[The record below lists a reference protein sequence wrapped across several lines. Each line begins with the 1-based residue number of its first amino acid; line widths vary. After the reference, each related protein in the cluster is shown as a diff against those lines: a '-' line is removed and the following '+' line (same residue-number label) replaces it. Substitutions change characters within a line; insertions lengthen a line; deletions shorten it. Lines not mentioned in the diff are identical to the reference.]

1 MDSSA
6 AKDFSM
12 DTISDSDGKVTPIK
26 EKTKDK
32 EETRE
37 FSSSKDLSPI
47 LKNPMLHRI
56 ESSNILMAEDNFI
69 GISGLIGAG
78 KTTLARELG
87 KVLNL
92 PVYYEP
98 IVENEYLE
106 DFYRDMKRYSF
117 SFQIYLLNCRFRQH
131 QQVLWNGTGGIQDR
145 TLYEDSIFA
154 KVLYED
160 GNMEER
166 EYKTYLNLFRN
177 MSNFMKKNTL
187 IVHLDVKPEES
198 LRRIKLR
205 ARGCETGI
213 TVDYLTKL
221 RRIKLRARGCETGI
235 TVDYLTKLYNAYEE
249 FLKEISKVIPVIRV
263 NYSKFKTAEEMA
275 QIIKKEYDHMH
286 NIKNVEYN
294 SDA

>member
-1 MDSSA
+1 MEKNLN
-6 AKDFSM
+6 KDFQDVS
-12 DTISDSDGKVTPIK
+12 SSDGKITP
-26 EKTKDK
+26 TKDSNSSDAKSSTSPK
-32 EETRE
+32 ERVCA
-37 FSSSKDLSPI
+37 
-47 LKNPMLHRI
+47 NPAIRVI
-56 ESSNILMAEDNFI
+56 ESNNVLMAEDNFI

-87 KVLNL
+87 KVMNL

-154 KVLYED
+154 KVLYEQ

-166 EYKTYLNLFRN
+166 EYRTYLNLFRN

-187 IVHLDVKPEES
+187 IVHLDCKPEES
-198 LRRIKLR
+198 LERIKMR
-205 ARGCETGI
+205 NRGCETGI
-213 TVDYLTKL
+213 T
-221 RRIKLRARGCETGI
+221 IE
-235 TVDYLTKLYNAYEE
+235 YLTKLYEAYED
-249 FLKEISKVIPVIRV
+249 FIKEISQVIPVIRV

-275 QIIKKEYDHMH
+275 QIIKREYDSMH
-286 NIKNVEYN
+286 NIRKVDYDEPVD
-294 SDA
+294 S

>member
-1 MDSSA
+1 MEASNS
-6 AKDFSM
+6 KDVSM
-12 DTISDSDGKVTPIK
+12 DTVSMSDGKVTPIK
-26 EKTKDK
+26 EKQKDR
-32 EETRE
+32 EETQE

-47 LKNPMLHRI
+47 LKNPLLHRI

-78 KTTLARELG
+78 KTTLAKELG
-87 KVLNL
+87 KLLNL

-198 LRRIKLR
+198 LRRIKMR

-213 TVDYLTKL
+213 T
-221 RRIKLRARGCETGI
+221 IE
-235 TVDYLTKLYNAYEE
+235 YLTKLYNAYEE
-249 FLKEISKVIPVIRV
+249 FLNEISKVIPVIRV

-275 QIIKKEYDHMH
+275 QIIKREYDNMH
-286 NIKNVEYN
+286 NIKNVEY
-294 SDA
+294 SSEA

>member
-26 EKTKDK
+26 EKTRDK

-221 RRIKLRARGCETGI
+221 
-235 TVDYLTKLYNAYEE
+235 YNAYEE

-275 QIIKKEYDHMH
+275 QIIKKEYDNMH

-294 SDA
+294 NSDA

>member
-1 MDSSA
+1 MDAS
-6 AKDFSM
+6 KDLSQ
-12 DTISDSDGKVTPIK
+12 DTTLSDGKITPIK
-26 EKTKDK
+26 ENPKDNNSD
-32 EETRE
+32 
-37 FSSSKDLSPI
+37 FNSSKDLSPL
-47 LKNPMLHRI
+47 LKNPLLHRI
-56 ESSNILMAEDNFI
+56 ENDNILMAEDNFI

-78 KTTLARELG
+78 KTTLATELG

-98 IVENEYLE
+98 VVENEYLE

-154 KVLYED
+154 KVLYEE

-187 IVHLDVKPEES
+187 IVHLDCKPEES
-198 LRRIKLR
+198 LRRIKMR

-213 TVDYLTKL
+213 T
-221 RRIKLRARGCETGI
+221 I
-235 TVDYLTKLYNAYEE
+235 DYLTKLYNAYEE

-275 QIIKKEYDHMH
+275 QIIKREYDSMH
-286 NIKNVEYN
+286 NIKNVDYN
-294 SDA
+294 NTA

>member
-1 MDSSA
+1 MSTSKDKSMSQDTSS
-6 AKDFSM
+6 
-12 DTISDSDGKVTPIK
+12 ISDDKVTPVK
-26 EKTKDK
+26 ERPKDIASDN
-32 EETRE
+32 
-37 FSSSKDLSPI
+37 SSSKDLSPL
-47 LKNPMLHRI
+47 LKNPYLHNI
-56 ESSNILMAEDNFI
+56 ESNNILMAEDNFI

-78 KTTLARELG
+78 KTTLAKELG

-154 KVLYED
+154 KVLYEE

-177 MSNFMKKNTL
+177 MSNFMKKKYFNCPFRLQT
-187 IVHLDVKPEES
+187 
-198 LRRIKLR
+198 
-205 ARGCETGI
+205 
-213 TVDYLTKL
+213 
-221 RRIKLRARGCETGI
+221 
-235 TVDYLTKLYNAYEE
+235 
-249 FLKEISKVIPVIRV
+249 
-263 NYSKFKTAEEMA
+263 
-275 QIIKKEYDHMH
+275 
-286 NIKNVEYN
+286 
-294 SDA
+294 

>member
-1 MDSSA
+1 MEKLEEQEIKLIKNNDRNLITPNDKDSS
-6 AKDFSM
+6 
-12 DTISDSDGKVTPIK
+12 SDSKSNPSTPK
-26 EKTKDK
+26 NN
-32 EETRE
+32 
-37 FSSSKDLSPI
+37 SSKSLQIIQS
-47 LKNPMLHRI
+47 N
-56 ESSNILMAEDNFI
+56 NILMAEDNFI

-78 KTTLARELG
+78 KTTLAKALG

-98 IVENEYLE
+98 VIENEYLE
-106 DFYRDMKRYSF
+106 DFYKDMKRYSF

-187 IVHLDVKPEES
+187 IIHLDCKPEES
-198 LRRIKLR
+198 LERIKIR

-213 TVDYLTKL
+213 TIEYL
-221 RRIKLRARGCETGI
+221 R
-235 TVDYLTKLYNAYEE
+235 KLYNGYED
-249 FLKEISKVIPVIRV
+249 FI
-263 NYSKFKTAEEMA
+263 
-275 QIIKKEYDHMH
+275 
-286 NIKNVEYN
+286 
-294 SDA
+294 

>member
-1 MDSSA
+1 MEKSEE
-6 AKDFSM
+6 KDLQ
-12 DTISDSDGKVTPIK
+12 DISISDGKITPS
-26 EKTKDK
+26 KDK
-32 EETRE
+32 D
-37 FSSSKDLSPI
+37 SSSSETKS
-47 LKNPMLHRI
+47 NPPTPKR
-56 ESSNILMAEDNFI
+56 SSNLYLNLIQSNNLLMSEDNFI

-78 KTTLARELG
+78 KTTLAKALG

-98 IVENEYLE
+98 VIENEYLE

-154 KVLYED
+154 KVLYEE

-166 EYKTYLNLFRN
+166 EYKTYLNLFKS

-187 IVHLDVKPEES
+187 IIHLDCKPEES
-198 LRRIKLR
+198 LERIKKR

-213 TVDYLTKL
+213 TL
-221 RRIKLRARGCETGI
+221 E
-235 TVDYLTKLYNAYEE
+235 YLTKLYNGYEE
-249 FLKEISKVIPVIRV
+249 FIKQISKVIPVLRV
-263 NYSKFKTAEEMA
+263 NYSRFKSAEEMA
-275 QIIKKEYDHMH
+275 EIIKKEYESMQ
-286 NIKNVEYN
+286 NVKKIDYDE
-294 SDA
+294 A

>member
-1 MDSSA
+1 MKKSEE
-6 AKDFSM
+6 KDLQ
-12 DTISDSDGKVTPIK
+12 DISISDGKITPS
-26 EKTKDK
+26 KDK
-32 EETRE
+32 D
-37 FSSSKDLSPI
+37 SSSSETKS
-47 LKNPMLHRI
+47 NPPTPKR
-56 ESSNILMAEDNFI
+56 SSNLYLNQIQSNNLLMSEDNFI

-78 KTTLARELG
+78 KTTLAKALG

-98 IVENEYLE
+98 VIENEYLE

-154 KVLYED
+154 KVLYEE

-166 EYKTYLNLFRN
+166 EYKTYLNLFKS

-187 IVHLDVKPEES
+187 IIHLDCKPEES
-198 LRRIKLR
+198 LERIKKR

-213 TVDYLTKL
+213 TL
-221 RRIKLRARGCETGI
+221 E
-235 TVDYLTKLYNAYEE
+235 YLTKLYNGYEE
-249 FLKEISKVIPVIRV
+249 FIKQISKVIPVLRV
-263 NYSKFKTAEEMA
+263 NYSRFKSAEEMA
-275 QIIKKEYDHMH
+275 EIIKKEYESMQ
-286 NIKNVEYN
+286 NVKKIDYDE
-294 SDA
+294 A

>member
-1 MDSSA
+1 
-6 AKDFSM
+6 M
-12 DTISDSDGKVTPIK
+12 DTSKEKDLSQETNSISEGKVTPIK
-26 EKTKDK
+26 DNPKDN
-32 EETRE
+32 TSD
-37 FSSSKDLSPI
+37 FNSSKDLSPL
-47 LKNPMLHRI
+47 LKNPLLHQI
-56 ESSNILMAEDNFI
+56 ESNNILMAEDNFI

-78 KTTLARELG
+78 KTTLATELG

-98 IVENEYLE
+98 VVENEYLE

-154 KVLYED
+154 KVLYEE

-187 IVHLDVKPEES
+187 IVHLDCKPKES
-198 LRRIKLR
+198 LERIKRR

-213 TVDYLTKL
+213 T
-221 RRIKLRARGCETGI
+221 I
-235 TVDYLTKLYNAYEE
+235 DYLTKLYNAYEE
-249 FLKEISKVIPVIRV
+249 FLAEISKVIPVIRV

-275 QIIKKEYDHMH
+275 QIIKKEYDSMH
-286 NIKNVEYN
+286 NIKNVDYN
-294 SDA
+294 ASV

>member
-1 MDSSA
+1 MENTIPKDVKDSSYN
-6 AKDFSM
+6 SE
-12 DTISDSDGKVTPIK
+12 GKITP
-26 EKTKDK
+26 TKDK
-32 EETRE
+32 D
-37 FSSSKDLSPI
+37 SSSSETKS
-47 LKNPMLHRI
+47 NPGTPKTNSNSYLNAI
-56 ESSNILMAEDNFI
+56 QSNNILMSEDNFI

-78 KTTLARELG
+78 KTTLAKALG

-98 IVENEYLE
+98 IIENEYLE

-166 EYKTYLNLFRN
+166 EYKTYLNLFKN

-187 IVHLDVKPEES
+187 IIHLDCKPEES
-198 LRRIKLR
+198 LERIKRR

-213 TVDYLTKL
+213 TLEYLN
-221 RRIKLRARGCETGI
+221 
-235 TVDYLTKLYNAYEE
+235 KLYKGYED
-249 FLKEISKVIPVIRV
+249 FIKEISKVIPVLRV

-275 QIIKKEYDHMH
+275 DIIKKEYESMQ
-286 NIKNVEYN
+286 NVRKVDYEE
-294 SDA
+294 A

>member
-1 MDSSA
+1 MDSSV
-6 AKDFSM
+6 DNDMTLSE
-12 DTISDSDGKVTPIK
+12 GKITPIK
-26 EKTKDK
+26 EKPKS
-32 EETRE
+32 EQSE
-37 FSSSKDLSPI
+37 SASSKQSHDLSPI
-47 LKNPMLHRI
+47 VKNPLLKRI
-56 ESSNILMAEDNFI
+56 ESDNILMAEDNFI

-98 IVENEYLE
+98 IIENEYLE
-106 DFYRDMKRYSF
+106 DFYKDMKRYSF

-154 KVLYED
+154 KVLYEE

-166 EYKTYLNLFRN
+166 EYKTYLHLFRN

-187 IVHLDVKPEES
+187 IVHLDCKPEES
-198 LRRIKLR
+198 LRRIKMR
-205 ARGCETGI
+205 ARGCE
-213 TVDYLTKL
+213 V
-221 RRIKLRARGCETGI
+221 GI
-235 TVDYLTKLYNAYEE
+235 TVDYLTKLYNGYEE

-263 NYSKFKTAEEMA
+263 NYSEFKTAEEMA
-275 QIIKKEYDHMH
+275 QIIKREYDNMH
-286 NIKNVEYN
+286 NIKNVCYN
-294 SDA
+294 EA

>member
-1 MDSSA
+1 MS
-6 AKDFSM
+6 
-12 DTISDSDGKVTPIK
+12 
-26 EKTKDK
+26 
-32 EETRE
+32 
-37 FSSSKDLSPI
+37 
-47 LKNPMLHRI
+47 
-56 ESSNILMAEDNFI
+56 EDNFI

-78 KTTLARELG
+78 KTTLAKALG

-98 IVENEYLE
+98 IIENEYLE

-160 GNMEER
+160 GN
-166 EYKTYLNLFRN
+166 
-177 MSNFMKKNTL
+177 FMKKNTL
-187 IVHLDVKPEES
+187 IIHLDCKPEES
-198 LRRIKLR
+198 LERIKKR

-213 TVDYLTKL
+213 TLEYLQ
-221 RRIKLRARGCETGI
+221 
-235 TVDYLTKLYNAYEE
+235 KLYDGYEE
-249 FLKEISKVIPVIRV
+249 FIKQISKVIPVLRI

-275 QIIKKEYDHMH
+275 EIIKKEYESMQ
-286 NIKNVEYN
+286 NVKRVDYEE
-294 SDA
+294 A

>member
-1 MDSSA
+1 MDQSLE
-6 AKDFSM
+6 KELQD
-12 DTISDSDGKVTPIK
+12 ISISDGKITPS
-26 EKTKDK
+26 KDK
-32 EETRE
+32 D
-37 FSSSKDLSPI
+37 SSSETKS
-47 LKNPMLHRI
+47 NPPTPKRAANLYLNQI
-56 ESSNILMAEDNFI
+56 QSNNLLMSEDNFI

-78 KTTLARELG
+78 KTTLAKALG

-98 IVENEYLE
+98 IIENEYLE
-106 DFYRDMKRYSF
+106 DFYHDMKRYSF

-166 EYKTYLNLFRN
+166 EYKTYLNLFKS

-187 IVHLDVKPEES
+187 IIHLDCKPKES
-198 LRRIKLR
+198 LERIKKR

-213 TVDYLTKL
+213 TLEYLQ
-221 RRIKLRARGCETGI
+221 
-235 TVDYLTKLYNAYEE
+235 KLYDGYEE
-249 FLKEISKVIPVIRV
+249 FIKQISKVIPVLRI

-275 QIIKKEYDHMH
+275 EIIKKEYESMQ
-286 NIKNVEYN
+286 NVKRVDYEE
-294 SDA
+294 A

>member
-1 MDSSA
+1 MDKTSEKSLSNNDIVSDNNMTPSKDKDSSSES
-6 AKDFSM
+6 KSNLP
-12 DTISDSDGKVTPIK
+12 TPKIK
-26 EKTKDK
+26 
-32 EETRE
+32 
-37 FSSSKDLSPI
+37 
-47 LKNPMLHRI
+47 
-56 ESSNILMAEDNFI
+56 SNLYLNLIQSNNLLMSEDNFI

-78 KTTLARELG
+78 KTTLARALG

-98 IVENEYLE
+98 IIENEYLE

-166 EYKTYLNLFRN
+166 EYKTYLNLFKS

-187 IVHLDVKPEES
+187 IIHLDCKPKES
-198 LRRIKLR
+198 LERIKKR

-213 TVDYLTKL
+213 TLEYLQ
-221 RRIKLRARGCETGI
+221 
-235 TVDYLTKLYNAYEE
+235 KLYNGYEE
-249 FLKEISKVIPVIRV
+249 FIKQISKVIPVLRI
-263 NYSKFKTAEEMA
+263 NYSKFKSAEEMA
-275 QIIKKEYDHMH
+275 EIIKKEYESMQ
-286 NIKNVEYN
+286 NVKKIDY
-294 SDA
+294 DGTQ

>member
-1 MDSSA
+1 MDTSNS
-6 AKDFSM
+6 KDLSI
-12 DTISDSDGKVTPIK
+12 DTISMSDGKITPVK
-26 EKTKDK
+26 EKPKDK

-47 LKNPMLHRI
+47 LKNPMLRRI

-78 KTTLARELG
+78 KTTLAKELG

-198 LRRIKLR
+198 LRRIKMR

-213 TVDYLTKL
+213 T
-221 RRIKLRARGCETGI
+221 IE
-235 TVDYLTKLYNAYEE
+235 YLTKLYNAYEE
-249 FLKEISKVIPVIRV
+249 FLSEISKVIPVIRV

-275 QIIKKEYDHMH
+275 QIIKREYDSMH
-286 NIKNVEYN
+286 NIKNVEY
-294 SDA
+294 STES

>member
-1 MDSSA
+1 MEKSEE
-6 AKDFSM
+6 KDLQ
-12 DTISDSDGKVTPIK
+12 DISISDGKITPS
-26 EKTKDK
+26 KDK
-32 EETRE
+32 D
-37 FSSSKDLSPI
+37 SSSSETKS
-47 LKNPMLHRI
+47 NPPTPKR
-56 ESSNILMAEDNFI
+56 SSNLYLNQIQSNNLLMSEDNFI

-78 KTTLARELG
+78 KTTLAKALG

-98 IVENEYLE
+98 VIENEYLE

-154 KVLYED
+154 KVLYEE

-166 EYKTYLNLFRN
+166 EYKTYLNLFKS

-187 IVHLDVKPEES
+187 IIHLDCKPEES
-198 LRRIKLR
+198 LERIKKR

-213 TVDYLTKL
+213 SL
-221 RRIKLRARGCETGI
+221 E
-235 TVDYLTKLYNAYEE
+235 YLTKLYNGYEE
-249 FLKEISKVIPVIRV
+249 FIKQISKVIPVLRV
-263 NYSKFKTAEEMA
+263 NYSRFKSAEEMA
-275 QIIKKEYDHMH
+275 EIIKKEYESMQ
-286 NIKNVEYN
+286 NVKKIDYDE
-294 SDA
+294 A

>member
-187 IVHLDVKPEES
+187 IVDLDVKPEES
-198 LRRIKLR
+198 
-205 ARGCETGI
+205 
-213 TVDYLTKL
+213 L

-275 QIIKKEYDHMH
+275 QIIKKEYDSMH

>member
-1 MDSSA
+1 MEKSEE
-6 AKDFSM
+6 KDLQ
-12 DTISDSDGKVTPIK
+12 DISISDGKITPS
-26 EKTKDK
+26 KDK
-32 EETRE
+32 D
-37 FSSSKDLSPI
+37 SSSSETKS
-47 LKNPMLHRI
+47 NPPTPKR
-56 ESSNILMAEDNFI
+56 SSNLYLNQIQSNNLLMSEDNFI

-78 KTTLARELG
+78 KTTLAKALG

-98 IVENEYLE
+98 VIENEYLE

-154 KVLYED
+154 KVLYEE

-166 EYKTYLNLFRN
+166 EYKTYLNLFKS

-187 IVHLDVKPEES
+187 IIHLDCKPEES
-198 LRRIKLR
+198 LERIKKR

-213 TVDYLTKL
+213 TL
-221 RRIKLRARGCETGI
+221 E
-235 TVDYLTKLYNAYEE
+235 YLTKLYNGYEE
-249 FLKEISKVIPVIRV
+249 FIKQISKVIPVLRV
-263 NYSKFKTAEEMA
+263 NYSRFKSAEEMA
-275 QIIKKEYDHMH
+275 EIIKKEYESMQ
-286 NIKNVEYN
+286 NVRKVDYEE
-294 SDA
+294 A

>member
-1 MDSSA
+1 MEKSEE
-6 AKDFSM
+6 KDLQ
-12 DTISDSDGKVTPIK
+12 DISISDGKITPS
-26 EKTKDK
+26 KDK
-32 EETRE
+32 D
-37 FSSSKDLSPI
+37 SSSSETKS
-47 LKNPMLHRI
+47 NPPTPKR
-56 ESSNILMAEDNFI
+56 SSNLYLNQIQSNNLLMSEDNLI

-78 KTTLARELG
+78 KTTLAKALG

-98 IVENEYLE
+98 VIENEYLE

-154 KVLYED
+154 KVLYEE

-166 EYKTYLNLFRN
+166 EYKTYLNLFKS

-187 IVHLDVKPEES
+187 IIHLDCKPEES
-198 LRRIKLR
+198 LERIKKR

-213 TVDYLTKL
+213 TL
-221 RRIKLRARGCETGI
+221 E
-235 TVDYLTKLYNAYEE
+235 YLTKLYNGYEE
-249 FLKEISKVIPVIRV
+249 FIKQISKVIPVLRV
-263 NYSKFKTAEEMA
+263 NYSRFKSAEEMA
-275 QIIKKEYDHMH
+275 EIIKKEYESMQ
-286 NIKNVEYN
+286 NVKKIDYDE
-294 SDA
+294 A

>member
-56 ESSNILMAEDNFI
+56 QSSNILMAEDNFI

-221 RRIKLRARGCETGI
+221 
-235 TVDYLTKLYNAYEE
+235 YNAYEE

-275 QIIKKEYDHMH
+275 QIIKKEYDSMH

>member
-1 MDSSA
+1 MDQSLE
-6 AKDFSM
+6 KDLQ
-12 DTISDSDGKVTPIK
+12 DISISDGKITPS
-26 EKTKDK
+26 KDK
-32 EETRE
+32 D
-37 FSSSKDLSPI
+37 SSSETKS
-47 LKNPMLHRI
+47 NPPTPKRAANLYLNQI
-56 ESSNILMAEDNFI
+56 QSNNLLMSEDNFI

-78 KTTLARELG
+78 KTTLAKALG

-98 IVENEYLE
+98 IIENEYLE

-154 KVLYED
+154 KVLYEE

-166 EYKTYLNLFRN
+166 EYKTYLNLFKS

-187 IVHLDVKPEES
+187 IIHLDCKPEES
-198 LRRIKLR
+198 LERIKKR

-213 TVDYLTKL
+213 TLEYLQ
-221 RRIKLRARGCETGI
+221 
-235 TVDYLTKLYNAYEE
+235 KLYDGYEE
-249 FLKEISKVIPVIRV
+249 FIKQISKVIPVLRI

-275 QIIKKEYDHMH
+275 EIIKKEYESMQ
-286 NIKNVEYN
+286 NVKRVDYEE
-294 SDA
+294 A

>member
-1 MDSSA
+1 MEKSEE
-6 AKDFSM
+6 KDLQ
-12 DTISDSDGKVTPIK
+12 DISISDGKITPS
-26 EKTKDK
+26 KDK
-32 EETRE
+32 D
-37 FSSSKDLSPI
+37 SSSSETKS
-47 LKNPMLHRI
+47 NPPTPKR
-56 ESSNILMAEDNFI
+56 SSNLYLNQIQSNNLLMSEDNFI

-78 KTTLARELG
+78 KTTLAKALG

-98 IVENEYLE
+98 VIENEYLE

-154 KVLYED
+154 KVLYEE

-166 EYKTYLNLFRN
+166 EYKTYLNLFKS

-187 IVHLDVKPEES
+187 IIHLDCKPEES
-198 LRRIKLR
+198 LERIKKR

-213 TVDYLTKL
+213 TL
-221 RRIKLRARGCETGI
+221 E
-235 TVDYLTKLYNAYEE
+235 YLTKLYNGYEE
-249 FLKEISKVIPVIRV
+249 FIKQISKVIPVLRI
-263 NYSKFKTAEEMA
+263 NYSRFKSAEEMA
-275 QIIKKEYDHMH
+275 EIIKKEYESMQ
-286 NIKNVEYN
+286 NVKKIDYDE
-294 SDA
+294 A

>member
-1 MDSSA
+1 MDKISE
-6 AKDFSM
+6 KDLNNDS
-12 DTISDSDGKVTPIK
+12 ISDGKITPSK
-26 EKTKDK
+26 EKDSTSESK
-32 EETRE
+32 
-37 FSSSKDLSPI
+37 SSTPTPKIKTNLYLNLI
-47 LKNPMLHRI
+47 Q
-56 ESSNILMAEDNFI
+56 SNNLLMSEDNFI

-78 KTTLARELG
+78 KTTLAKALG

-98 IVENEYLE
+98 IIENEYLE

-166 EYKTYLNLFRN
+166 EYKTYLNLFKS

-187 IVHLDVKPEES
+187 IIHLDCKPEES
-198 LRRIKLR
+198 LERIKRR

-213 TVDYLTKL
+213 TLEYLQ
-221 RRIKLRARGCETGI
+221 
-235 TVDYLTKLYNAYEE
+235 KLYNGYEE
-249 FLKEISKVIPVIRV
+249 FIKQISKVIPVLRI
-263 NYSKFKTAEEMA
+263 NYSKFKSAEEMA
-275 QIIKKEYDHMH
+275 EIIKKEYESMQ
-286 NIKNVEYN
+286 NVRKIDYDETQ
-294 SDA
+294 

>member
-1 MDSSA
+1 MEKSEE
-6 AKDFSM
+6 KDLQ
-12 DTISDSDGKVTPIK
+12 DISISDGKITPS
-26 EKTKDK
+26 KDK
-32 EETRE
+32 D
-37 FSSSKDLSPI
+37 SSSSETKS
-47 LKNPMLHRI
+47 NPPTPKR
-56 ESSNILMAEDNFI
+56 SSNLYLNQIQSNNLLMSEDNFI

-78 KTTLARELG
+78 KTTLAKALG

-98 IVENEYLE
+98 VIENEYLE

-154 KVLYED
+154 KVLYEE

-166 EYKTYLNLFRN
+166 EYKTYLNLFKS

-187 IVHLDVKPEES
+187 IIHLDCKPEES
-198 LRRIKLR
+198 LERIKKR

-213 TVDYLTKL
+213 TL
-221 RRIKLRARGCETGI
+221 E
-235 TVDYLTKLYNAYEE
+235 YLTKLYNGYEE
-249 FLKEISKVIPVIRV
+249 FIKQISKVIPVLRV
-263 NYSKFKTAEEMA
+263 NYSRFKSAEEMA
-275 QIIKKEYDHMH
+275 EIIKK
-286 NIKNVEYN
+286 
-294 SDA
+294 

>member
-1 MDSSA
+1 MSASKDMSQDTSS
-6 AKDFSM
+6 
-12 DTISDSDGKVTPIK
+12 ISDEKITPVKERPKDTTSD
-26 EKTKDK
+26 
-32 EETRE
+32 
-37 FSSSKDLSPI
+37 FSSSKDLSPL
-47 LKNPMLHRI
+47 LKNPLLHNI
-56 ESSNILMAEDNFI
+56 ESNNILMAEDNFI

-78 KTTLARELG
+78 KTTLAKELG

-187 IVHLDVKPEES
+187 IVHLDCKPEES
-198 LRRIKLR
+198 LRRIKMR

-213 TVDYLTKL
+213 T
-221 RRIKLRARGCETGI
+221 I
-235 TVDYLTKLYNAYEE
+235 DYLTKLYNAYEE

-275 QIIKKEYDHMH
+275 QIIKREYDSMH
-286 NIKNVEYN
+286 NIKNVDYN
-294 SDA
+294 NGTV

>member
-1 MDSSA
+1 MEKLPKKELQNICISDEKIISLKEEDSS
-6 AKDFSM
+6 
-12 DTISDSDGKVTPIK
+12 K
-26 EKTKDK
+26 EDK
-32 EETRE
+32 SNLITRE
-37 FSSSKDLSPI
+37 KSSNQSI
-47 LKNPMLHRI
+47 LHIIQSN
-56 ESSNILMAEDNFI
+56 NILMAEDNFI

-78 KTTLARELG
+78 KTTLAKALG
-87 KVLNL
+87 KLLNL

-98 IVENEYLE
+98 IIENEYLE

-166 EYKTYLNLFRN
+166 EYKTYLNLFKN

-187 IVHLDVKPEES
+187 IIHLDCKPEES
-198 LRRIKLR
+198 LDRIKKR

-213 TVDYLTKL
+213 TLDYLK
-221 RRIKLRARGCETGI
+221 
-235 TVDYLTKLYNAYEE
+235 KLYNGYED
-249 FLKEISKVIPVIRV
+249 FIKEISKVIPVFRI
-263 NYSKFKTAEEMA
+263 NYSKFKTAEKWLILRENMLVCKMLEKLIMIN
-275 QIIKKEYDHMH
+275 Q
-286 NIKNVEYN
+286 
-294 SDA
+294 